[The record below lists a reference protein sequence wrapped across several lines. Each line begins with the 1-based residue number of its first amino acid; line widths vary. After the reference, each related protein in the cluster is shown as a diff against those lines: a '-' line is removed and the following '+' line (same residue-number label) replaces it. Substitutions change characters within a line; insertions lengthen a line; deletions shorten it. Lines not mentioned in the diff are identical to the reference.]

1 MNVNVVL
8 FDDFETMDAF
18 GPTEVFGK
26 LPQHFHMRYVSV
38 SGDVINSVQ
47 GVKVWTDFLVPDE
60 IDGIL
65 LIPGGKGARRLLWKD
80 ERTLN
85 LIRKSAEN
93 ADYCIMVGNGSAL
106 LAQTGLLYRRRI
118 ADFPMD
124 ANWNRMFTAGIE
136 RVEGAKVAIDGKF
149 YSCSNTMAG
158 IDAVLWAVSDILDIE
173 EAEKA
178 AKEMGYHWNADV
190 EEDMYC

>member
-18 GPTEVFGK
+18 GAVEVFGK
-26 LPQHFHMRYVSV
+26 LPEYFHIRYLSV
-38 SGDVINSVQ
+38 SGDVINSVH
-47 GVKVWTDFLVPDE
+47 GVKIWTDFLIPDE

-80 ERTLN
+80 ERALN

-93 ADYCIMVGNGSAL
+93 ADYCIMIGNGSAV
-106 LAQTGLLYRRRI
+106 LAQTGLLYHRKI

-124 ANWNRMFTAGIE
+124 ANWNRMFTAEID
-136 RVEGAKVAIDGKF
+136 RVKEAKIAVDGKF
-149 YSCSNTMAG
+149 YSSSSTMAG
-158 IDAVLWAVSDILDIE
+158 IDAVLWAITDILDIS

-178 AKEMGYHWNADV
+178 AERMGYYWNANAD
-190 EEDMYC
+190 EDIYC

>member
-1 MNVNVVL
+1 MNVNIVL

-18 GPTEVFGK
+18 GPAEILGK
-26 LPQHFHMRYVSV
+26 LPQHFHIRYLSV
-38 SGDVINSVQ
+38 SGDVVNSVH
-47 GVKVWTDFLVPDE
+47 GAKIWTDFLSPDE

-65 LIPGGKGARRLLWKD
+65 VIPGGKGARRLLWKD
-80 ERTLN
+80 ERALTI
-85 LIRKSAEN
+85 IRKSAEN
-93 ADYCIMVGNGSAL
+93 ADFCLMIGNGSAI

-136 RVEGAKVAIDGKF
+136 RVEGAKVVVDGKF
-149 YSCSNTMAG
+149 YSCGSTTMG
-158 IDAVLWAVSDILDIE
+158 IDTALWAVSDILDIK

-178 AKEMGYHWNADV
+178 ANEIGYLWNENA
-190 EEDMYC
+190 EEDIYC

>member
-1 MNVNVVL
+1 MNVNIVL

-18 GPTEVFGK
+18 GPAEVFGK
-26 LPQHFHMRYVSV
+26 LPEHFHIRYVSV
-38 SGDVINSVQ
+38 SGDVVNSVH
-47 GVKVWTDFLVPDE
+47 GVKVWTDFLAPDE

-65 LIPGGKGARRLLWKD
+65 LVPGGKGARRLLWKD
-80 ERTLN
+80 ERALN
-85 LIRKSAEN
+85 LIRRSAEN
-93 ADYCIMVGNGSAL
+93 ADYCIMVGNGSAI

-136 RVEGAKVAIDGKF
+136 RIEGAKIAVDGKF
-149 YSCSNTMAG
+149 YSSSSTMTG
-158 IDAVLWAVSDILDIE
+158 MDACLWAVADILDIR

-178 AKEMGYHWNADV
+178 AEGMGYNWNANAD
-190 EEDMYC
+190 EDIYC